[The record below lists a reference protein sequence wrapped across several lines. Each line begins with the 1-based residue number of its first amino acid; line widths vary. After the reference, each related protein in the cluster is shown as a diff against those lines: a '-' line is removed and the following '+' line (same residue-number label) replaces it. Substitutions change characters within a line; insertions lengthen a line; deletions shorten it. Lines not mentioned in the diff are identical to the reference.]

1 MRHSD
6 IFDSYV
12 KIAEEQGLVSLSEDE
27 VKTPSDKPKESA
39 KMKRYKKSPYPR
51 MGSDTIEVIQALYGV
66 KPDNSVEYENNI
78 MEAAHKTPVVIAP
91 AYDRLNALVEN
102 NIERNNIMCDIALKQ
117 NDSITSMHRYAEKE
131 LMLQLV
137 RIANDMDNIGNEDI
151 RVLADA
157 CIEKLALKK
166 NSEWY
171 DGLVEKGKEWLGV
184 GTGAGENALIGSAI
198 GGILGGLF
206 GGLPG
211 AWAGIKAGGFIGGG
225 ATALIASL
233 TKTAPHVVSISAN
246 AKDAMDQMND
256 LINKLPSDNK
266 ERTFLTT
273 FNQILKSTAYFS
285 EQYNELITSLQTNPN
300 NVEDADRSK
309 KIAES
314 LIEATNTVKEYTQK
328 FNQDVKLGIFN
339 EADNHSKILDP
350 LYNMMNTDVED
361 IQQSLV
367 SLNSAIDQFMS
378 TLHSDVK
385 STANQVAQAQ
395 QGAQDKPASMS
406 SGKND
411 ESERAKQLK
420 EIVQELNVPA
430 DKEPQAES
438 WLESLVK

>member
-1 MRHSD
+1 MRNSD
-6 IFDSYV
+6 IFNDYA
-12 KIAEEQGLVSLSEDE
+12 KIAEEKGLISLSEEE
-27 VKTPSDKPKESA
+27 VKTQPDKPKESA

-66 KPDNSVEYENNI
+66 KPDNSIDYENNI

-131 LMLQLV
+131 LLMQLV
-137 RIANDMDNIGNEDI
+137 RVANDMDNAGNEDI

-166 NSEWY
+166 NAKEWY
-171 DGLVEKGKEWLGV
+171 DDLVEKGKEWLGV

-211 AWAGIKAGGFIGGG
+211 AWAGMKAGGFLGGG

-233 TKTAPHVVSISAN
+233 AKTAPHVVSISAN

-256 LINKLPSDNK
+256 LINKLPADNK

-285 EQYNELITSLQTNPN
+285 EQYNELITSLQTNPS

-309 KIAES
+309 KIAAS
-314 LIEATNTVKEYTQK
+314 LVEANNTVKEYAQK

-339 EADNHSKILDP
+339 EADSHSKVLDP

-367 SLNSAIDQFMS
+367 SLLSAIDKFEK
-378 TLHSDVK
+378 TLHGDVK
-385 STANQVAQAQ
+385 STANEVAQSQ
-395 QGAQDKPASMS
+395 QGTQVKPVSNQNTPSDNVDWSNIAKELGHEPSEEEKRFLAS
-406 SGKND
+406 
-411 ESERAKQLK
+411 LT
-420 EIVQELNVPA
+420 
-430 DKEPQAES
+430 
-438 WLESLVK
+438 